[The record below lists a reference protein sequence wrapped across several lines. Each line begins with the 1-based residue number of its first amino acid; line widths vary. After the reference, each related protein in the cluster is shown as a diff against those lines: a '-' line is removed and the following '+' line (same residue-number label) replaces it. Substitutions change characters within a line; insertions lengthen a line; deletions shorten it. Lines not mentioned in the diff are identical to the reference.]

1 MSYYLFNHDT
11 QERLEHPQY
20 GLWVAPT
27 IQDAQEMVR
36 LVKAYLEALGAPG
49 LCAGIV
55 IVDQVTGE
63 EIVGSDSLNGD
74 ESHIPNRQES

>member
-1 MSYYLFNHDT
+1 MGYYLFNHDT

-27 IQDAQEMVR
+27 IEDAQEMLR

-49 LCAGIV
+49 LCAGVV
-55 IVDQVTGE
+55 IIDQATGE
-63 EIVGSDSLNGD
+63 EITATDSLKGD
-74 ESHIPNRQES
+74 ESNISNR